1 MKPVEW
7 RPRVRLDAAETA
19 YWYAKQGGV
28 PLADAF
34 LVQVESAL
42 ESIAR
47 HPAIGSPRH
56 SGHASDLPQPLR
68 YLPLERFKDHLVY
81 YIDLPEHI
89 EVVRIWH
96 SARGLHTLIGTDE

>member
-1 MKPVEW
+1 M
-7 RPRVRLDAAETA
+7 AERF
-19 YWYAKQGGV
+19 
-28 PLADAF
+28 LA
-34 LVQVESAL
+34 QVESAL

-56 SGHASDLPQPLR
+56 AGHASDLPEPLR
-68 YLPLERFKDHLVY
+68 YLSLQRFKNHLVY

-96 SARGLHTLIGTDE
+96 SARGLQALMIDDRDPAKPL